1 MKIRGLRVG
10 FCRAIT
16 GVALGMAIS
25 IALPIS
31 GLPIHSSA
39 ISQGPITPAPVTQLP
54 IAQSQEPPA
63 QVSPT
68 NQNPANRLLPDQLVV
83 AAKEIDSAPIYLD
96 GRTLFEVG
104 ALKVENQQPA
114 EVRAQEIQRRLYK
127 IAKLQSTKL
136 RNAQSRSA
144 QSRNAQSQNTLQNFS
159 SPSVTITLDEPSN
172 LPVISVGNQELLTIT
187 NADVQLGGQATLNDR
202 AVDLRDILRDAFSRY
217 RQERQRTFWQGQ
229 LKIVAGIIT
238 GALLLTGLA
247 SRWRK
252 RLRHRQ
258 TRLANANTQ
267 LGSSR
272 GSHPLVELPFSAG
285 FNPVFDLLKA
295 RLDNRQKR
303 KITEALLGS
312 LFIFQLGLWLG
323 SALWILALFPQ
334 SRWLTTLLLTWVK
347 IPASIL
353 LLCGIAYLAVRLSS
367 LVIDRVGLTLQEG
380 AQWAPEQ
387 SQRLNLRFVTFSQV
401 AKGIAGSVIFALTVL
416 FSLALSGV
424 KVAPLLAG
432 AGIIGVGISLAAQ
445 SLIKDFIN
453 GFLILSEDHFGIG
466 DVVTIEGISGTVEYV
481 NLRITQLRDTEGK
494 LITIPNSQISIVQN
508 LSMDWAQVDFSIV
521 VAASTPLDK
530 ALTLLQETANTLA
543 EEPRW
548 QQFILEP
555 PDVLGV
561 ESLDNKGMTLRLWL
575 KTKPLKQW
583 VVARELRSRI
593 KHAFDQA
600 GIVLGIP
607 HEQIAVHWESSM
619 PQIPSTQP
627 PSPETPSTQTP
638 SPERSE
644 NHTTVPESTTNPQD

>member
-10 FCRAIT
+10 FCRVLA
-16 GVALGMAIS
+16 GVALGIALS
-25 IALPIS
+25 VALPIN

-39 ISQGPITPAPVTQLP
+39 ISQGSITLAPITPAPITQRP

-63 QVSPT
+63 QVSPA

-136 RNAQSRSA
+136 RSA
-144 QSRNAQSQNTLQNFS
+144 QSRNAQSQNTLQNLSF
-159 SPSVTITLDEPSN
+159 PSVTITLDEPSN

-247 SRWRK
+247 SHWRK

-258 TRLANANTQ
+258 ARLANANTQ

-555 PDVLGV
+555 PDILGV

-607 HEQIAVHWESSM
+607 HEQIAIHWESSM
-619 PQIPSTQP
+619 PQLPSTQL
-627 PSPETPSTQTP
+627 P